1 MLNRQV
7 RRLQGKPKNSEERK
21 KAVERRKKATAQKKA
36 GKKLPGRIMQF
47 FREVRA
53 EMKKV
58 IWPSKEEVLNYT
70 LVVLITVCLAAGF
83 VYLLDLLF
91 SKLLTL
97 IIA

>member
-7 RRLQGKPKNSEERK
+7 RRLQGKPKSQEERK
-21 KAVERRKKATAQKKA
+21 KAVERSKKATAKKKA
-36 GKKLPGRIMQF
+36 EKKLPGRILQF
-47 FREVRA
+47 LREVRA

-58 IWPSKEEVLNYT
+58 IWPSKEEVVNYT